1 MTNKYFTLVYGDQI
15 RTAPGRKIIPAEAL
29 STMQDAFEVLGR
41 VQDDARNYRLQVAKE
56 AEELKE
62 NAFKEGYR
70 EGYAEWAE
78 QLPGF
83 ENQIRTMHEDFKK
96 IVIPIALMAAK
107 KIVGR
112 EIELSE
118 DVIVDI
124 VLSNLKSVK
133 QHKKIII
140 YVNDKDLQILE
151 KGRPRLQE
159 VFESLESLSIRSRS
173 DIAKGDCVIETEIG
187 IVDAKQEHR
196 WLIIEKAFEKNLMN
210 MLPETLKES

>member
-1 MTNKYFTLVYGDQI
+1 MENKYFTLIYGDQI
-15 RTAPGRKIIPAEAL
+15 RTAPQKKIIPAEDL
-29 STMQDAFEVLGR
+29 SIMQDASEVMER
-41 VQDDARNYRLQVAKE
+41 IQEDARNYRLQVAKE

-62 NAFKEGYR
+62 NAFKEGYAD
-70 EGYAEWAE
+70 GYAQWVE
-78 QLPGF
+78 QLLGF
-83 ENQIRTMHEDFKK
+83 EKQIGSMQEDFKK

-140 YVNDKDLQILE
+140 YVNDKDLKTLE
-151 KGRPRLQE
+151 KSKPKLQE
-159 VFESLESLSIRSRS
+159 LFESLESLSIRSRS
-173 DIAKGDCVIETEIG
+173 DIEKGDCIIETEIG
-187 IVDAKQEHR
+187 IVDAKMKHR
-196 WLIIEKAFEKNLMN
+196 WLVIEKAFEKNLMN